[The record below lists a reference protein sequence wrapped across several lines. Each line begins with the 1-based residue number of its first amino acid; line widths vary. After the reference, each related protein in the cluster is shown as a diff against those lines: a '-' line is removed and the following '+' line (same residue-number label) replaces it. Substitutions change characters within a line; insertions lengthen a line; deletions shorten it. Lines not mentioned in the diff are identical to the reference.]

1 MWKPILATIRLVVR
15 AGAARP
21 ACATSLI
28 LALDFYRLDI
38 YGILQ
43 ISQCQDTE
51 VQGQVCCYAL
61 HFQREALR

>member
-1 MWKPILATIRLVVR
+1 VLVLLLLVLR
-15 AGAARP
+15 HQF
-21 ACATSLI
+21 